1 MKKLSC
7 ADLGAPQCNY
17 EAKGESDDEVIN
29 KMIDHANRAHSDMMK
44 EMQTTMSEDEIK
56 DSFREKITEE

>member
-1 MKKLSC
+1 MKNLSC

-17 EAKGESDDEVIN
+17 QARGENDEEVIN

-44 EMQTTMSEDEIK
+44 EMQRTMSEEEIK
-56 DSFREKITEE
+56 DSFKEKISEE